1 MANRVAGHLHRV
13 PGAIL
18 RFLQD
23 RLRAQRQHHRA
34 HIFRLVPHDHENLGD
49 ARALASAHHMLDQR
63 AATRAVKNFR
73 KVGTHPRSFPGGQND
88 DVGVARS
95 RHVPMIVARARTFGN
110 GNTGF
115 R

>member
-1 MANRVAGHLHRV
+1 VSHDDEELSG
-13 PGAIL
+13 
-18 RFLQD
+18 LQ
-23 RLRAQRQHHRA
+23 R
-34 HIFRLVPHDHENLGD
+34 
-49 ARALASAHHMLDQR
+49 LASPHHMLDQR